1 MEEKF
6 IEIMK
11 LLNQPSSDNHKTLVL
26 RYYIKELCDAHNDF
40 INILDK
46 IQLMFRESDNEINY
60 KELYDS
66 ICKQNQQ
73 EGDFYR
79 TFGPYLTLWNV
90 FNSNLFNSNV
100 FNSNAFNSNLINSND
115 EGSQPPQQY
124 N

>member
-6 IEIMK
+6 VEIMK
-11 LLNQPSSDNHKTLVL
+11 LLNQSSSDNHKTLVL
-26 RYYIKELCDAHNDF
+26 HYYVKELCDAHNDF

-46 IQLMFRESDNEINY
+46 IHSTFKESDNEINY

-73 EGDFYR
+73 EGDFYQ
-79 TFGPYLTLWNV
+79 TFGPYLTLWNLI
-90 FNSNLFNSNV
+90 NSNLI
-100 FNSNAFNSNLINSND
+100 NSNLINSND
-115 EGSQPPQQY
+115 EGSQPPH